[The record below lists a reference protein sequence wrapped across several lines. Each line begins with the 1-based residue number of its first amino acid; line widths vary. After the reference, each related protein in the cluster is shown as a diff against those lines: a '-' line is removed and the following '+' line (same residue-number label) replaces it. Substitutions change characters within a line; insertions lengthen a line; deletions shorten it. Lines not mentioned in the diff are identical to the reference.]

1 VQIKRNRSEEKR
13 REEEKKRR
21 KSRGEEKRVKSY
33 KTSVMFLRLP
43 LRPSPHPMLFLL
55 QSVLRSK

>member
-1 VQIKRNRSEEKR
+1 VKR
-13 REEEKKRR
+13 REEKKRR
-21 KSRGEEKRVKSY
+21 KSRVEERRGEEKRVKSY